1 MNFPIFDILHGKIT
15 SLKGEVSYL
24 YKIIHEDLTQKSRE
38 DLERFL
44 DGFHQELK
52 TFKEECF
59 YKFYYVNDSLYLNT
73 DDQEINRL
81 GHQLEVISE
90 PLSLLF
96 QNHDVYREIEIFE
109 DYLIIGHRYVRLLNI
124 YELPSSVEACY
135 LESYG
140 DLVINLKKLDPI
152 KAKKKFDLKRKL
164 HFSLSQETLRN
175 IESEKAFTE
184 NENLLEDI
192 MTGDEAVF
200 KLEGWLI
207 VSALS
212 LEELNLKTIGFYQ
225 TGKLQGL
232 QLLGEGRGLSY
243 FFTSIIPG
251 VSPILKREHIVPA
264 KFISG
269 IMPFPNESLF
279 NSGFPIHSRSGRS
292 VNIDLFHIDNPNFNA
307 LITGTSGQ
315 GKSVIANNILWEEV
329 MSGSK
334 AVVLDLGNSFKKT
347 TDYLGGVSLP
357 KAFNPL
363 QFRDPSYLKSFVM
376 SVVDRNFLSSTDE
389 GKLFEH
395 ISELDFNV
403 IKSTSDFIDS
413 LERCFPDIKYF
424 FKELMPH
431 FMDEVY
437 EMPNVLYC
445 DLTLYPDNIKAP
457 LIIYLIQHFKIL
469 DGKRIFIFDECWNLL
484 QNQAA
489 FIAESFRTFRKH
501 EASAIAISQNLED
514 FLSSQ
519 LGRVI
524 YQTTFFKFIFRQDT
538 NAEFL
543 TSFQKELLESVNSRK
558 RVFSEFLLVTDFYQ
572 KVCRFYAD
580 HFKFHL
586 FNSDRNEI
594 ESFNKFKN
602 ERDSLLDYK
611 DIFHHFLTL
620 KTGDQTCLNY

>member
-1 MNFPIFDILHGKIT
+1 MNFPIFDVLNGKIT

-24 YKIIHEDLTQKSRE
+24 YKIIHEDLTQKSSE

-44 DGFHQELK
+44 DCFHQELK

-59 YKFYYVNDSLYLNT
+59 YKFYYINDSLYLNT

-81 GHQLEVISE
+81 GHQLELISE

-96 QNHDVYREIEIFE
+96 QKHDIYREIEIFE
-109 DYLIIGHRYVRLLNI
+109 DYIIIGHRYVRLLNI

-135 LESYG
+135 LEFYG

-184 NENLLEDI
+184 NEDLLEDI

-207 VSALS
+207 VSAPS

-279 NSGFPIHSRSGRS
+279 NSGFSIHSRSGRS
-292 VNIDLFHIDNPNFNA
+292 VNVDLFHIDNPNFNA

-329 MSGSK
+329 ISGSK

-363 QFRDPSYLKSFVM
+363 QFRDPNYLKSFVM

-403 IKSTSDFIDS
+403 IKNTSDFIDS
-413 LERCFPDIKYF
+413 LERCFPNIKYF

-445 DLTLYPDNIKAP
+445 DLTLYPDSIKAP

-484 QNQAA
+484 QNQAS

-514 FLSSQ
+514 FLATQ

-543 TSFQKELLESVNSRK
+543 TSFQKELLQSVNSRK
-558 RVFSEFLLVTDFYQ
+558 RVFSEFLLVTDFHQ

-580 HFKFHL
+580 HFKFYL

-594 ESFNKFKN
+594 ECFNKFKS
-602 ERDSLLDYK
+602 ERESVLDFK

-620 KTGDQTCLNY
+620 KTGDQACLNY